1 MSDLSRGREP
11 WREALP
17 AIRDRLQEIGYD
29 IASPQSG
36 APPRGSIVARRDL
49 GDRVIVLA
57 IDAGGRFRAE
67 ITWVVGEW
75 PSQDQIAG
83 VPVQVVDAVSRAVTV
98 TGELAGPGAGHR
110 GRHQSGDDRLLGGC
124 GGIRRASASDL
135 MPHPGQNANTP
146 LTTALCTYTVCVQSV
161 PRSREPRVMTHRERQ
176 RRTMLRG
183 FVRDRVG
190 NRAVRGE
197 AYA

>member
-1 MSDLSRGREP
+1 MSDLSRSREP

-36 APPRGSIVARRDL
+36 APLGGSIVARRDL
-49 GDRVIVLA
+49 GDRVVVLA

-83 VPVQVVDAVSRAVTV
+83 VPVHVVDAVSRAVTV
-98 TGELAGPGAGHR
+98 TGELAGPEQVIEVVTSLGTIASWAGA
-110 GRHQSGDDRLLGGC
+110 
-124 GGIRRASASDL
+124 AESD
-135 MPHPGQNANTP
+135 
-146 LTTALCTYTVCVQSV
+146 ALPPPT
-161 PRSREPRVMTHRERQ
+161 
-176 RRTMLRG
+176 
-183 FVRDRVG
+183 
-190 NRAVRGE
+190 
-197 AYA
+197 

>member
-1 MSDLSRGREP
+1 MSDLSRSREP

-36 APPRGSIVARRDL
+36 APLGGSIVARRDL
-49 GDRVIVLA
+49 GDRVVVLA

-98 TGELAGPGAGHR
+98 TGELAGPEQVIEVVTSLGTIASWAGA
-110 GRHQSGDDRLLGGC
+110 
-124 GGIRRASASDL
+124 AESD
-135 MPHPGQNANTP
+135 
-146 LTTALCTYTVCVQSV
+146 ALPPPT
-161 PRSREPRVMTHRERQ
+161 
-176 RRTMLRG
+176 
-183 FVRDRVG
+183 
-190 NRAVRGE
+190 
-197 AYA
+197 